1 MLINNSMFSL
11 INSGW
16 NIRCMDSGNM
26 HHFVGAD
33 SSCIS
38 WGHAQNGELGYG
50 PSGQKYVY
58 ATHSGLILLWGV
70 ISNYFCCLNFVILFV
85 LLL

>member
-1 MLINNSMFSL
+1 
-11 INSGW
+11 
-16 NIRCMDSGNM
+16 M

-50 PSGQKYVY
+50 PAGQKYVY
-58 ATHSGLILLWGV
+58 ATLFFWVGV
-70 ISNYFCCLNFVILFV
+70 EDKDVDV
-85 LLL
+85 DVDAE